1 LVFAVVVI
9 HLDSTIERI
18 AKALGTPIIYFF
30 EGYRPGHRVGR
41 LGARNLARKH
51 QQRAIRVIA
60 LAVEIPGGF
69 RVEDANF
76 R

>member
-1 LVFAVVVI
+1 MFRTKRSSASQPPPRF
-9 HLDSTIERI
+9 D
-18 AKALGTPIIYFF
+18 
-30 EGYRPGHRVGR
+30 GYELTVTDTS